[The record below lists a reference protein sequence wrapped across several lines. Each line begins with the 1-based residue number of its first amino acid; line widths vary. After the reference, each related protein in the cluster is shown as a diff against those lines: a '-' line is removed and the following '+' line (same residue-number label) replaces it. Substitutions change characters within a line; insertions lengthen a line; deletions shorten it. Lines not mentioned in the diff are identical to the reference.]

1 MVPVERCSLAQGHEA
16 PTSRRI
22 ARFFSASPDQD
33 LENEFV
39 QGGVIDKFSLQ
50 FELGW
55 KLLKAL
61 LTYEGDTA
69 CVTRSPRD
77 IIKAANAHYDFMDEK
92 VWLCMLRDRNNMA
105 HVFDARSVF
114 SFVQM
119 AIQTCVPEFVRL
131 RDGLLARYGN
141 LLCALDTTLGY

>member
-39 QGGVIDKFSLQ
+39 QGGVIDKLSLQ
-50 FELGW
+50 FELGL

-92 VWLCMLRDRNNMA
+92 VWLCMPSDQNNTA

-119 AIQTCVPEFVRL
+119 AIQTCVPEFVRQ